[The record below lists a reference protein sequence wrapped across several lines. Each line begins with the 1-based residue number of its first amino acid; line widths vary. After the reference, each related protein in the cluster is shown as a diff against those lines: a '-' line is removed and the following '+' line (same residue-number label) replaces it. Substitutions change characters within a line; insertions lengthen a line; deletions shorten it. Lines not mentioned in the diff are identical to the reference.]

1 MHKVSFS
8 KSRSSINIER
18 IVCFTRRFSNG
29 KWRRLCKTV
38 IAADDERVECIVRI
52 QIWSV
57 RLFGKCIFFRYA
69 AIAGADIFCL
79 SMYPLSD
86 GWSIEP
92 GDACSQSVAASVMLT
107 IPESFYREG
116 DLENYAP
123 KKYIIAFFWSLYFR
137 VSRSFFLSISAAAH
151 SFAGRYSMLAPTLRL
166 SLWVVL
172 RKVGRHR
179 IGNCDT

>member
-1 MHKVSFS
+1 
-8 KSRSSINIER
+8 
-18 IVCFTRRFSNG
+18 
-29 KWRRLCKTV
+29 
-38 IAADDERVECIVRI
+38 
-52 QIWSV
+52 
-57 RLFGKCIFFRYA
+57 
-69 AIAGADIFCL
+69 
-79 SMYPLSD
+79 
-86 GWSIEP
+86 
-92 GDACSQSVAASVMLT
+92 MLT

-123 KKYIIAFFWSLYFR
+123 KKYIIAFFLEFILSCIKI
-137 VSRSFFLSISAAAH
+137 VFLSVSAAAY

>member
-1 MHKVSFS
+1 
-8 KSRSSINIER
+8 
-18 IVCFTRRFSNG
+18 
-29 KWRRLCKTV
+29 
-38 IAADDERVECIVRI
+38 
-52 QIWSV
+52 
-57 RLFGKCIFFRYA
+57 
-69 AIAGADIFCL
+69 
-79 SMYPLSD
+79 
-86 GWSIEP
+86 
-92 GDACSQSVAASVMLT
+92 MLT

-123 KKYIIAFFWSLYFR
+123 KKYIIAFFGVYTFVYQDR
-137 VSRSFFLSISAAAH
+137 FLSVSAAAY